1 MRHDFRVLGPVE
13 VLSEGLT
20 VDLGPR
26 KQRAV
31 MALLLTH
38 APRVVALDQIID
50 ALWQDEPPSSATGT
64 LQAYIFQ
71 LRKALEPGRSPRTP
85 AKILRTREPGYLLEI
100 DPGQIDSHRFL
111 TAVELAEAAPPEQ
124 AEKILTPALALWRGE
139 PYTGFQDEE
148 YLRPTVSHL
157 NEARLTALTT
167 RAEARLALGRAVE
180 VVLEVERLLEAA
192 PYREGLWSLLIR
204 ALYTDRRQADA
215 LAAYQRCRTL
225 LDQELGLLPSPELRE
240 LEQAVLRQEPLPASR
255 VAVVA
260 APVEPRAEPP
270 RLVGRAAQ
278 HRRVRDRV
286 AEAAKGAGGVLLIG
300 GEAGIGKTTL
310 AEAAAEL
317 AAEEGFTTAWSR
329 CAEDAPAF
337 WPWIQALRLLDPP
350 TAERLSAPG
359 EAADPDAARF
369 LLLDAVARA
378 LEQRAARGP
387 LLIVLEDAHWA
398 DAATLK
404 LLTFLGADLHRI
416 PVLVIVT
423 VRHHDAPQPVDVFAE
438 LARQRG
444 TERLTVGPLTASDV
458 ADYLDARDP
467 GLLAHVAVLHDRT
480 GGNPFYLGELLRLAA
495 STRSP
500 DIAALPVPD
509 GVRDVIAQRVSRLP
523 EETQALLRTASV
535 AGRDVSSDVLA
546 GAAGIDPARLLL
558 LLEPA
563 VATGLLVEIDG
574 GWDYR
579 FSHALVQEALYGELT
594 RLQRAQL
601 HGRIGEAAE
610 SLGGGDLDRV
620 PVLAHHFA
628 QAARVG
634 HAEKAV
640 AYAVK
645 AAEQAAA
652 GLAYDE
658 AVRYWEL
665 ALAAHGPAGTSR
677 RCRLLIELGR
687 ARRLTGDVLG
697 ARAPLDEAVD
707 LATRLGEDDAAI
719 EAASVFGGVTLW
731 NWRSYG
737 VVDPRMVSVLRDQLA
752 KLPEGDLRRRAELL
766 GTLAVELYY
775 GPLRAEGLAHATE
788 AVSLARRTGDPHLLA
803 RTLNNYV
810 IAAWSPERDADRF
823 AAAAEILT
831 LPGLAKLTEVISR
844 LHRMQGL
851 MQDGQIAEYDAEL
864 ARCQRLT
871 GELRIPEITAQVN
884 YAASG
889 RAVLSGDWAEARRL
903 SALANEWYRRTS
915 LWGPDVIDLMSE
927 FYSGWSAGEVP
938 PALVTTLVDRADDP
952 SDRLLRPTAILATWE
967 SGRRSLSE
975 DLLDRWGATIDRDWS
990 WQFTAWQWALVAA
1003 RLGRPAPETML
1014 GTLLPVAGQ
1023 IATLGTGCVSW
1034 GSMHE
1039 AVAELYEALGDPDRA
1054 RDHARQAARTHRELA
1069 IPHLERRSAALLQ
1082 RLG

>member
-13 VLSEGLT
+13 VLGEGRT

-71 LRKALEPGRSPRTP
+71 LRKSLEPERSPRTP

-100 DPGQIDSHRFL
+100 DPDQIDSHRFL
-111 TAVELAEAAPPEQ
+111 KAMERAEAAPPDQ
-124 AEKILTPALALWRGE
+124 VEKILNPALALWRGE
-139 PYTGFQDEE
+139 PYTGLQDEE
-148 YLRPTVSHL
+148 YLRPTIAHL
-157 NEARLTALTT
+157 NEARLTALST
-167 RAEARLALGRAVE
+167 RAEARLALGRPAE
-180 VVLEVERLLEAA
+180 VALEVERLLETA

-215 LAAYQRCRTL
+215 LAAYQRCRTM
-225 LDQELGLLPSPELRE
+225 LDEELGLLPGPELRA
-240 LEQAVLRQEPLPASR
+240 LEQAVLRQEELPASR
-255 VAVVA
+255 VTVVVA
-260 APVEPRAEPP
+260 PETAHAELPRII
-270 RLVGRAAQ
+270 GRAAQ
-278 HRRVRDRV
+278 RRRVHDRITD
-286 AEAAKGAGGVLLIG
+286 AARGAGGVLLIG

-310 AEAAAEL
+310 AEAAAET
-317 AAEEGFTTAWSR
+317 AAALGFTTAWSR

-337 WPWIQALRLLDPP
+337 WPWIQALRVLDPP
-350 TAERLSAPG
+350 AAERLSAPG

-369 LLLDAVARA
+369 LLHDAIARA
-378 LEQRAARGP
+378 LERRAARGP

-404 LLTFLGADLHRI
+404 LLTFLGAELHRV
-416 PVLVIVT
+416 PLLVIVT

-458 ADYLDARDP
+458 ADYLDGRDP
-467 GLLAHVAVLHDRT
+467 GLLDHVAVLHDRT

-495 STRSP
+495 STRSA

-523 EETQALLRTASV
+523 EETQTLLRTASV
-535 AGRDVSSDVLA
+535 VGRDVNCDVLA
-546 GAAGIDPARLLL
+546 GAAGLDPARLLL

-563 VATGLLVEIDG
+563 VATGLLVEVEG

-579 FSHALVQEALYGELT
+579 FSHALVQEALYAELT

-610 SLGGGDLDRV
+610 SFGGGDLDRV

-640 AYAVK
+640 AYAEK

-665 ALAAHGPAGTSR
+665 ALASHGPAGTSR

-707 LATRLGEDDAAI
+707 LATRLGEDDMAI
-719 EAASVFGGVTLW
+719 EATSVFGGVTLW
-731 NWRSYG
+731 NWWSYG
-737 VVDPRMVSVLRDQLA
+737 VVNPRMVNVLRDQLTR
-752 KLPEGDLRRRAELL
+752 LPENDLARRAALL

-775 GPLRAEGLAHATE
+775 GPRAEGRAHAAE
-788 AVSLARRTGDPHLLA
+788 AVALARKTGDPQLLA

-810 IAAWSPERDADRF
+810 IANWSPDHDADRF

-831 LPGLAKLTEVISR
+831 LPGLPRLTEVISR

-851 MQDGQIAEYDAEL
+851 MQDGAIAEYDAEL
-864 ARCQRLT
+864 ARCLRLT
-871 GELRIPEITAQVN
+871 EELRIPEITAQVN

-889 RAVLSGDWAEARRL
+889 RAVLAGDWAEARRH
-903 SALANEWYRRTS
+903 SALAGEWYRRTS
-915 LWGPDVIDLMSE
+915 LWGPDVVDLMSE
-927 FYSGWSAGEVP
+927 FYIDWSQGTVP
-938 PALVTTLVDRADDP
+938 PALVATLAERAEDP
-952 SDRLLRPTAILATWE
+952 SDRLLRPTAILALWE
-967 SGRRSLSE
+967 SGERSRAQE
-975 DLLDRWGATIDRDWS
+975 LLTRWGAAVERDWA
-990 WQFTAWQWALVAA
+990 WQFSAWQWALVSA
-1003 RLGRPAPETML
+1003 RIGRPAPEEML
-1014 GTLLPVAGQ
+1014 TALLPVAGQ

-1034 GSMHE
+1034 GSIHE

-1054 RDHARQAARTHRELA
+1054 RDHARRAARTHRELA
-1069 IPHLERRSAALLQ
+1069 IPHLERRSAALLA

>member
-13 VLSEGLT
+13 VLSEGRA

-71 LRKALEPGRSPRTP
+71 LRKALEPERSPRTP
-85 AKILRTREPGYLLEI
+85 ARVLRTREPGYLLDI
-100 DPGQIDSHRFL
+100 DPDQIDSHRFL
-111 TAVELAEAAPPEQ
+111 RAMEQAEAAPPDQ
-124 AEKILTPALALWRGE
+124 VEKILTPALASWRGE
-139 PYTGFQDEE
+139 PYTGLQDEE
-148 YLRPTVSHL
+148 YLRPTIAHL
-157 NEARLTALTT
+157 TEARLTALTT
-167 RAEARLALGRAVE
+167 RAEARLALGRAAE
-180 VVLEVERLLEAA
+180 VALEVERLLEAA

-215 LAAYQRCRTL
+215 LGAYQRCRTL
-225 LDQELGLLPSPELRE
+225 LDEELGLLPGPELRT
-240 LEQAVLRQEPLPASR
+240 LEQAVLRQEELPPSR

-260 APVEPRAEPP
+260 APAPAQVELPRF
-270 RLVGRAAQ
+270 VGRAAQ
-278 HRRVRDRV
+278 RRRVQDRV
-286 AEAAKGAGGVLLIG
+286 ADAAKGSGGVLLIG

-317 AAEEGFTTAWSR
+317 ASRQGFTVTWSR

-350 TAERLSAPG
+350 TAERLAAPG

-369 LLLDAVARA
+369 LLHDAVARA
-378 LEQRAARGP
+378 LERRAAQGP
-387 LLIVLEDAHWA
+387 LMIVLEDAHWA

-404 LLTFLGADLHRI
+404 LLTFLGADLHRV
-416 PVLVIVT
+416 PLLVVVT

-444 TERLTVGPLTASDV
+444 TERLTVGPLTTADV
-458 ADYLDARDP
+458 ADYLDGRDP
-467 GLLAHVAVLHDRT
+467 GLREHVAVLHDRT

-495 STRSP
+495 STRSA

-535 AGRDVSSDVLA
+535 AGRDVDSDVLA
-546 GAAGIDPARLLL
+546 GAAGIDPARLLQ

-563 VATGLLVEIDG
+563 VATGLLVELDG

-579 FSHALVQEALYGELT
+579 FSHALVQESLYGELT

-610 SLGGGDLDRV
+610 SFGGGDLDRV

-640 AYAVK
+640 SYAVR

-652 GLAYDE
+652 SLAYDE

-665 ALAAHGPAGTSR
+665 ALASHGPAGTSR

-687 ARRLTGDVLG
+687 ARRVTGDVLG

-707 LATRLGEDDAAI
+707 LATRLGEHDMAI
-719 EAASVFGGVTLW
+719 EATSVFGGVTLW
-731 NWRSYG
+731 NWWSYG
-737 VVDPRMVSVLRDQLA
+737 VVNPRMVNVLRDQLA
-752 KLPEGDLRRRAELL
+752 RLPEGDLARRAALL

-775 GPLRAEGLAHATE
+775 GPREEALECAAE
-788 AVSLARRTGDPHLLA
+788 AVALARRTGDPQLLA

-810 IAAWSPERDADRF
+810 IAAWSPEHDTERF
-823 AAAAEILT
+823 TAAAEILT
-831 LPGLAKLTEVISR
+831 LPGLPKLTEVISR

-851 MQDGQIAEYDAEL
+851 MQDGLIAEYDAEL
-864 ARCQRLT
+864 ARCLRLT

-889 RAVLSGDWAEARRL
+889 RAILHGDWAEARRY
-903 SALANEWYRRTS
+903 SALAGEWYRRTS
-915 LWGPDVIDLMSE
+915 LWGPDFVDLQSE
-927 FYSGWSAGEVP
+927 FYIGWARNAVP
-938 PALVTTLVDRADDP
+938 ASLVATLVERADDP
-952 SDRLLRPTAILATWE
+952 SDRLLRPTAILAVWE
-967 SGRRSLSE
+967 SGDQTGAKE
-975 DLLDRWGATIDRDWS
+975 LLDRWGVSLERNWA
-990 WQFTAWQWALVAA
+990 WQFSAWQWALVAA
-1003 RLGRPAPETML
+1003 RLGRPAPEEML
-1014 GTLLPVAGQ
+1014 AALLPVADQ

-1034 GSMHE
+1034 GSIHE
-1039 AVAELYEALGDPDRA
+1039 AVSELYEAVGDRDRA
-1054 RDHARQAARTHRELA
+1054 REHARQAARVHRRLA
-1069 IPHLERRSAALLQ
+1069 VPHLERRSAALLE